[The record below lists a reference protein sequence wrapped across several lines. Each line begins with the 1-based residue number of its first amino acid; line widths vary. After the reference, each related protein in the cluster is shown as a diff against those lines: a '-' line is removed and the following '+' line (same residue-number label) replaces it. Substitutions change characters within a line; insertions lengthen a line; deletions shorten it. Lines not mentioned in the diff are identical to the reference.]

1 MKRLF
6 ILLLLCMAMLGCAG
20 TPFSWDRAREVKL
33 GMTTKQVIDIMGQPT
48 TASWRDNNTQV
59 FVWVDVNAFTG
70 TKSFSVHFTDRKA
83 TSVPP
88 IPDGY

>member
-1 MKRLF
+1 MKRLLAL
-6 ILLLLCMAMLGCAG
+6 ISLCAALLGCAG
-20 TPFSWDRAREVKL
+20 TPFSWESARQVKL
-33 GMTTKQVIDIMGQPT
+33 GMTTKQVVEIMGQPT

-59 FVWVDVNAFTG
+59 YVWVDSNAFTG
-70 TKSFSVHFTDRKA
+70 MKTFSVHFTDRKA